1 MHVVPGSEGSPT
13 EFKREKKRLS
23 GKNLWNK
30 ARRLNSQFLV
40 SNLTVFFS
48 GGFPVDDSEL
58 ALLLGSIIMV
68 I

>member
-1 MHVVPGSEGSPT
+1 MHIVPGSEGSPT

-30 ARRLNSQFLV
+30 ARRFNSQYPSFKFYL
-40 SNLTVFFS
+40 FFT
-48 GGFPVDDSEL
+48 GGFPADDCEL
-58 ALLLGSIIMV
+58 ALVLGNIIMV